1 MSTERKHAGL
11 ERELEEELDGLGLVD
26 HHCHGVVTTDLDR
39 AGFEDLISESFDPAP
54 PGTSHV
60 DTPVGLAIRRWC
72 APVLDLEPL
81 ATTGEYLA
89 RRSELGAEEVNRRL
103 LRASGLSALLVETGY
118 RSADVA
124 GPDAMAS
131 LADAPVHEVVRL
143 EAVAEA
149 VAGAEPAAASY
160 ADAFLEAL
168 ERSSRD
174 AVGLKTIVAYRG
186 GFAFDPSPPSSADV
200 ARAADGWLRARAA
213 EGARLE
219 DPTLLRFGICAG
231 AELARDRGLPLQVHA
246 GYGDPDIT
254 LHLTNPSLL
263 TDLVKALGRLGV
275 NVVFLHCYP
284 YQREAAYLAAVL
296 PSVYLDVGET
306 ITYTGASSWRVLA
319 EAMELAPFTK
329 HLYSSDAFG
338 VAELYHLGA
347 VHFRRGMAR
356 VLGAWIA
363 DDACSREEALR
374 IASLAGRENALRLYP
389 LNGR

>member
-1 MSTERKHAGL
+1 MSTEREPTAL
-11 ERELEEELDGLGLVD
+11 ERDLEALELVD
-26 HHCHGVVTTDLDR
+26 HHCHGVVTTELDR

-54 PGTSHV
+54 PGTSHFE
-60 DTPVGLAIRRWC
+60 TPVGVAIRRWC
-72 APVLDLEPL
+72 APVLDLPPFADAE
-81 ATTGEYLA
+81 AYLT
-89 RRSELGAEEVNRRL
+89 RREELGAGEVNRRL

-124 GPDAMAS
+124 DPGAMAS
-131 LADAPVHEVVRL
+131 LAGAPAHEVVRL

-149 VAGAEPAAASY
+149 VADTAPSAQGYAE
-160 ADAFLEAL
+160 AFAEAL
-168 ERSSRD
+168 HLSARE

-186 GFAFDPSPPSSADV
+186 GFAFDPSPPSDAEVESA
-200 ARAADGWLRARAA
+200 AGRWLRAREAH
-213 EGARLE
+213 GARLE
-219 DPTLLRFGICAG
+219 DATLLRFGIWTG
-231 AELARDRGLPLQVHA
+231 AQLARRSGLPLQVHT

-263 TDLVKALGRLGV
+263 TDLVKGLGRLGV

-296 PSVYLDVGET
+296 PNVYLDVGEA

-338 VAELYHLGA
+338 VAELYHLGS
-347 VHFRRGMAR
+347 VMFRRGMAR
-356 VLGAWIA
+356 VLGGWVD

-374 IASLAGRENALRLYP
+374 IASLVGRENAMRLYQ
-389 LNGR
+389 LGGS

>member
-1 MSTERKHAGL
+1 MSTERGRAGL
-11 ERELEEELDGLGLVD
+11 ERELEEELAELGLVD
-26 HHCHGVVTTDLDR
+26 HHCHGVVTGDLDR
-39 AGFEDLISESFDPAP
+39 VTFEDLISESFDPAP
-54 PGTSHV
+54 LGTSHV

-72 APVLDLEPL
+72 APVLDLEPF
-81 ATTGEYLA
+81 ATVDRYLT
-89 RRSELGAEEVNRRL
+89 RRRELGAEEVNRRL

-118 RSADVA
+118 RSAEVA
-124 GPDAMAS
+124 GPDAMAT
-131 LADAPVHEVVRL
+131 LAGVPAHEVVRL

-149 VAGAEPAAASY
+149 VADTAPSAEGY
-160 ADAFLEAL
+160 ADAFTETL
-168 ERSSRD
+168 ERSAWG
-174 AVGLKTIVAYRG
+174 AVGIKTIVAYRG
-186 GFAFDPSPPSSADV
+186 GFAFDPSPPSDAEV

-219 DPTLLRFGICAG
+219 DPTLLRFGIWVG
-231 AELARDRGLPLQVHA
+231 AELARDRGLPLQVHT

-296 PSVYLDVGET
+296 PNVYLDVGEA

-329 HLYSSDAFG
+329 QLYSSDAFG
-338 VAELYHLGA
+338 VTELYHLGA

-356 VLGAWIA
+356 ILGGWVA
-363 DDACSREEALR
+363 DGSCSREEAVR
-374 IASLAGRENALRLYP
+374 VAGLAARENALRIYP
-389 LNGR
+389 VER